1 MNELHTQQN
10 IEQAL
15 KDFQRGALAMNAEN
29 LLNTLGYESEITM
42 DFESSLAEEFISYF
56 DEFGKLNSERAM
68 VDDWES
74 IDFLFQL
81 TEQEISGSGQMRIA
95 FNNKQL
101 DNTIIESYVFFA
113 LKLRE
118 SSYTRTQLSNI
129 TREINKLMPMPAM
142 ILFQHGQT
150 LTLAVINRRLHKRDE
165 SKDVLEKVTLI
176 KDIDSHDPHP
186 AHIKILFDLSRN
198 ELFRVHGF
206 SNFVELHRAWAKT
219 LDIQELNKRFY
230 RELSNWYFWAVDNV
244 TFPEDA
250 GENVDIRNATS
261 IIRLI
266 TRLIFVWF
274 IKEKKLVPDIFFNPR
289 EIENILISTDPQEST
304 YYKAILQNLFFATLN
319 QEMNTPQKSD
329 NRKFRGKGRQHY
341 NITSLYRYEA
351 YFANSDEALRHFETI
366 PFLNGGLFECL
377 DKKDKGNPKKI
388 LRIDGFS
395 DRADNQL
402 SVPNFLFFAEEME
415 VDLNKVYDTKGK
427 RYKVRGLIEILRRYK
442 FTITENTPIEEE
454 VALDPELLGKVFENL
469 LAAYNPE
476 TGATARKQTGS
487 FYTPREIVNYMVDES
502 LIAHLKSELVTYY
515 ESGST
520 FVATN
525 PPSQLDIKGQSDPVQ
540 TQLDPQATTL
550 TDKQKSDIEKK
561 LRHLI
566 AYKEEPHQFDA
577 DGTEQLIKA
586 IDTLKILDP
595 ACGSGA
601 FPMGILHK
609 LVFILGKLDPRNDQW
624 RQRQIAKV
632 ENLINMAEK
641 IDDSTVRENTIR
653 DLETEIDNINEAFER
668 NELDYGRKLYL
679 IENCIYGVD
688 IQPVAVQIAK
698 LRFFISLVVDQ
709 RIDDAQ
715 ENRGVRPL
723 PNLETKFVSGN
734 TLISV
739 EKPVQQTLRNPEID
753 RKETALSEVRRKHFT
768 ARTPRTKEKYRNLDQ
783 QIRVEIGQL
792 LESGGFPSETT
803 EKIANWDP
811 YNQNAVADFFDAE
824 WMFGITEGFDV
835 VIGNPPYV
843 RQEKIKGL
851 KPTLK
856 KRYTCYTGAADLYVY
871 FYERGLQ
878 LLNASGVHTFICSNS
893 WLDVNYGAP
902 LQKYL
907 LDNTAGAVICHSEAE
922 REFESADINT
932 IVSILQNG
940 TPDADSCI
948 CFLTFKTFIG
958 DPDIANRR
966 DRTRTYTELTQAGTR
981 ENKYAGDKWGGK
993 YLRAPDIYWTLLEK
1007 GKDKLVRLGDVA
1019 EVRRGFTTGA
1029 NEFFYL
1035 DDERIREWSIESEF
1049 LKPVIKS
1056 PRECKSIRVD
1066 LSQLQFKLF
1075 MCHADKS
1082 ALAGTA
1088 ALDYI
1093 EWGESQGYHQ
1103 RPSCRGRVRWWDLG
1117 KQPAFDWLILRFRDK
1132 RNWTPINEKPSLLAG
1147 DVVFTATLHNRNTIQ
1162 SANAV
1167 ANSTLG
1173 VLVSEIYGR
1182 VNLGDGL
1189 LTTYGPDILSFD
1201 FISPDWIDA
1210 QSGESLHQAFEPMKQ
1225 RPVLSIFDEIHQSDR
1240 YALDAIIFDALGLTQ
1255 GERDGVYEAVVNLAE
1270 SRLRK
1275 ARSLKGR
1282 L

>member
-1 MNELHTQQN
+1 MNELRTQKN

-15 KDFQRGALAMNAEN
+15 KDFQSGVLAMNAEN

-42 DFESSLAEEFISYF
+42 DFASSLAEEFIEYF
-56 DEFGKLNSERAM
+56 DEFGKLNPERAM
-68 VDDWES
+68 VDEWES

-81 TEQEISGSGQMRIA
+81 TEEEISGSGQMRIA

-219 LDIQELNKRFY
+219 LDIQELNKQFY
-230 RELSNWYFWAVDNV
+230 RELSNWYFWAVGNV

-274 IKEKKLVPDIFFNPR
+274 IKEKKLVPDTFFNPR
-289 EIENILISTDPQEST
+289 EIENILVSTDPQEST

-319 QEMNTPQKSD
+319 QEMNAPEKHRADKESRGNSFPPD
-329 NRKFRGKGRQHY
+329 KGGRGVSRKFRGKGRQHY

-351 YFANSDEALRHFETI
+351 YFTNSDEVLRHFETI

-377 DKKDKGNPKKI
+377 DKGDKDDPKKI

-402 SVPNFLFFAEEME
+402 SVPNFLFFAEERD
-415 VDLNKVYDTKGK
+415 VDLNKIYDTKGK

-515 ESGST
+515 ESEST
-520 FVATN
+520 FAATS
-525 PPSQLDIKGQSDPVQ
+525 PPSQLDLKGQSGPVQ
-540 TQLDPQATTL
+540 TQLDPQVTTL
-550 TDKQKSDIEKK
+550 TDEQKSDIEKK

-632 ENLINMAEK
+632 ENLINMAEE

-688 IQPVAVQIAK
+688 IQPIAVQIAK

-723 PNLETKFVSGN
+723 PNLETKFVAGN
-734 TLISV
+734 ALISV

-753 RKETALSEVRRKHFT
+753 RKETELSEVRRKHFT
-768 ARTPRTKEKYRNLDQ
+768 ARTPRTKEKYRDLDK
-783 QIRVEIGQL
+783 QIRAEIGEL
-792 LESGGFPSETT
+792 LKSGGSPA
-803 EKIANWDP
+803 K
-811 YNQNAVADFFDAE
+811 Q
-824 WMFGITEGFDV
+824 
-835 VIGNPPYV
+835 
-843 RQEKIKGL
+843 
-851 KPTLK
+851 LK
-856 KRYTCYTGAADLYVY
+856 KSPTGI
-871 FYERGLQ
+871 RTTKMQ
-878 LLNASGVHTFICSNS
+878 LPISLMPSGCS
-893 WLDVNYGAP
+893 
-902 LQKYL
+902 
-907 LDNTAGAVICHSEAE
+907 
-922 REFESADINT
+922 
-932 IVSILQNG
+932 VSQ
-940 TPDADSCI
+940 
-948 CFLTFKTFIG
+948 
-958 DPDIANRR
+958 
-966 DRTRTYTELTQAGTR
+966 
-981 ENKYAGDKWGGK
+981 
-993 YLRAPDIYWTLLEK
+993 
-1007 GKDKLVRLGDVA
+1007 
-1019 EVRRGFTTGA
+1019 TGSM
-1029 NEFFYL
+1029 L
-1035 DDERIREWSIESEF
+1035 
-1049 LKPVIKS
+1049 
-1056 PRECKSIRVD
+1056 
-1066 LSQLQFKLF
+1066 
-1075 MCHADKS
+1075 
-1082 ALAGTA
+1082 
-1088 ALDYI
+1088 
-1093 EWGESQGYHQ
+1093 
-1103 RPSCRGRVRWWDLG
+1103 
-1117 KQPAFDWLILRFRDK
+1117 
-1132 RNWTPINEKPSLLAG
+1132 
-1147 DVVFTATLHNRNTIQ
+1147 
-1162 SANAV
+1162 
-1167 ANSTLG
+1167 
-1173 VLVSEIYGR
+1173 
-1182 VNLGDGL
+1182 
-1189 LTTYGPDILSFD
+1189 
-1201 FISPDWIDA
+1201 
-1210 QSGESLHQAFEPMKQ
+1210 
-1225 RPVLSIFDEIHQSDR
+1225 
-1240 YALDAIIFDALGLTQ
+1240 
-1255 GERDGVYEAVVNLAE
+1255 
-1270 SRLRK
+1270 
-1275 ARSLKGR
+1275 
-1282 L
+1282 

>member
-1 MNELHTQQN
+1 MNELQMRKN
-10 IEQAL
+10 IQQAL
-15 KDFQRGALAMNAEN
+15 KGFQHEALVINAKN
-29 LLNTLGYESEITM
+29 LLNALGYESEITVEL
-42 DFESSLAEEFISYF
+42 ESNLAEEFISYF
-56 DEFGKLNSERAM
+56 DQFGKLNRERAR
-68 VDDWES
+68 VDEWES

-81 TEQEISGSGQMRIA
+81 TEEEISGTDQTRIA
-95 FNNKQL
+95 FKNHQL
-101 DNTIIESYVFFA
+101 DDTIMESYVFFA
-113 LKLRE
+113 LKLKE
-118 SSYTRTQLSNI
+118 SHYTRTQLSTI

-142 ILFQHGQT
+142 IIFQHGQT
-150 LTLAVINRRLHKRDE
+150 LTLAVIDRRLHKRDQE
-165 SKDVLEKVTLI
+165 KDVLKKVTLI
-176 KDIDSHDPHP
+176 KDIDAHDPHP
-186 AHIKILFDLSRN
+186 AHIQILFDLSRN
-198 ELFRVHGF
+198 ELLRVHGF

-250 GENVDIRNATS
+250 GENVEVRNATS
-261 IIRLI
+261 VIRLI

-289 EIENILISTDPQEST
+289 KIEQILISTDPQEST
-304 YYKAILQNLFFATLN
+304 YYRAILQNLFFATLN
-319 QEMNTPQKSD
+319 QEMNTPEKHPPD
-329 NRKFRGKGRQHY
+329 KGGRGVPRKFRGKGRQHY
-341 NITSLYRYEA
+341 NITSLYRYED
-351 YFANSDEALRHFETI
+351 YFANSDEALRHFERI

-377 DKKDKGNPKKI
+377 DKEDKDDPKKI

-402 SVPNFLFFAEEME
+402 FVPNFLFFSEERE

-427 RYKVRGLIEILRRYK
+427 RYKVRGLIDILRRYK

-502 LIAHLKSELVTYY
+502 LIAYFQNTVGSRAIHCPSET
-515 ESGST
+515 
-520 FVATN
+520 
-525 PPSQLDIKGQSDPVQ
+525 
-540 TQLDPQATTL
+540 
-550 TDKQKSDIEKK
+550 K
-561 LRHLI
+561 LRHLF
-566 AYKEEPHQFDA
+566 AYNDEPHQFTDA
-577 DGTEQLIKA
+577 DTEQLINA

-632 ENLINMAEK
+632 DNLIDMAEE
-641 IDDSTVRENTIR
+641 IDDSTVRRNTIR
-653 DLETEIDNINEAFER
+653 DLEQEKDNINEAFER

-709 RIDDAQ
+709 RIDDVQ

-723 PNLETKFVSGN
+723 PNLETKFVAGN
-734 TLISV
+734 TLIGV
-739 EKPVQQTLRNPEID
+739 EKPAQLLMRNPEID
-753 RKETALSEVRRKHFT
+753 RKEKELGGIRRKHFT

-783 QIRVEIGQL
+783 QIRSEISQL
-792 LESGGFPSETT
+792 LKSDGFPSETT

-843 RQEKIKGL
+843 RQEKIKAL
-851 KPTLK
+851 KPTFK
-856 KRYTCYTGAADLYVY
+856 KHYTCYTGAADLYVY

-878 LLNASGVHTFICSNS
+878 LLSPNGIHTFICSNS

-902 LQKYL
+902 LQKYI
-907 LDNTAGAVICHSEAE
+907 LDNTTGAVICHSEAE

-932 IVSILQNG
+932 IVSILHNG
-940 TPDADSCI
+940 TSGADACAR
-948 CFLTFKTFIG
+948 FLTFKTFIG
-958 DPDIANRR
+958 DPNLENRR
-966 DRTRTYTELTQAGTR
+966 ERTRTYTELAQAGTR
-981 ENKYAGDKWGGK
+981 ENAYAGDKWGGK
-993 YLRAPDIYWTLLEK
+993 YLRAPDIYWTILEK
-1007 GKDKLVRLGDVA
+1007 GKDKLVRLGDIA

-1035 DDERIREWSIESEF
+1035 DDKQIHQWGIEDEF

-1066 LSQLQFKLF
+1066 PSQLQFKLF
-1075 MCHADKS
+1075 MCHANKTT
-1082 ALAGTA
+1082 LAGTA
-1088 ALDYI
+1088 ALEYI
-1093 EWGESQGYHQ
+1093 EWGETQGYHQ
-1103 RPSCRGRVRWWDLG
+1103 RPSCSGRARWWDLG
-1117 KQPAFDWLILRFRDK
+1117 KESGNSIFVKEA
-1132 RNWTPINEKPSLLAG
+1132 NETSA
-1147 DVVFTATLHNRNTIQ
+1147 VFYNPDNHLVDCRLY
-1162 SANAV
+1162 SANLS
-1167 ANSTLG
+1167 N
-1173 VLVSEIYGR
+1173 
-1182 VNLGDGL
+1182 
-1189 LTTYGPDILSFD
+1189 DILLFLNSAIGAMFFEVYNRAGLGGGARSMMVSDYENVPTLTKANIDKETAESFLKR
-1201 FISPDWIDA
+1201 ISPLSPRKIVN
-1210 QSGESLHQAFEPMKQ
+1210 SESEW
-1225 RPVLSIFDEIHQSDR
+1225 FD
-1240 YALDAIIFDALGLTQ
+1240 LDAIVFDAFGLTQ
-1255 GERDGVYEAVVNLAE
+1255 SEQDGVYEGVVNLVE

-1275 ARSLKGR
+1275 ARSLKEK
-1282 L
+1282 

>member
-1 MNELHTQQN
+1 MNERHERKK

-15 KDFQRGALAMNAEN
+15 KGFQHGALIMNARD
-29 LLNTLGYESEITM
+29 LLNTLGYESELTI

-56 DEFGKLNSERAM
+56 DQFGKLNPERAL
-68 VDDWES
+68 VDEWES

-81 TEQEISGSGQMRIA
+81 TEEEISGTGETRIA
-95 FNNKQL
+95 FKNRQF
-101 DNTIIESYVFFA
+101 DDTIMESYVFFA
-113 LKLRE
+113 VKLKE
-118 SSYTRTQLSNI
+118 SHYTRTQLSTI
-129 TREINKLMPMPAM
+129 TREINKPMPMPAM
-142 ILFQHGQT
+142 IIFQHGQT
-150 LTLAVINRRLHKRDE
+150 LSLAVIDRRLHKRDE
-165 SKDVLEKVTLI
+165 AKDVLQKVTLI
-176 KDIDSHDPHP
+176 KDINSHDPHA
-186 AHIKILFDLSRN
+186 AHIQILFDLSRN

-206 SNFVELHRAWAKT
+206 SSFVELHRAWAKT

-230 RELSNWYFWAVDNV
+230 RELSNWYFWAVDNI

-250 GENVDIRNATS
+250 GENVEIRNATS

-289 EIENILISTDPQEST
+289 KIEEILISTDPQEST

-319 QEMNTPQKSD
+319 QEMNTPEKPN

-341 NITSLYRYEA
+341 NITSLYRYEEC
-351 YFANSDEALRHFETI
+351 FTDSDEALRHFEKI

-377 DKKDKGNPKKI
+377 DKENKDDPKKI

-395 DRADNQL
+395 DRADNPL
-402 SVPNFLFFAEEME
+402 SVPNFLFFSEETD
-415 VDLNKVYDTKGK
+415 VDLNSVYDTKGK
-427 RYKVRGLIEILRRYK
+427 RYKVRGLIDILRRYK

-502 LIAHLKSELVTYY
+502 LIAYLKNTVGSRETIHCPSETK
-515 ESGST
+515 
-520 FVATN
+520 F
-525 PPSQLDIKGQSDPVQ
+525 
-540 TQLDPQATTL
+540 
-550 TDKQKSDIEKK
+550 
-561 LRHLI
+561 RHLL
-566 AYKEEPHQFDA
+566 AYNDEPHQFTDTE
-577 DGTEQLIKA
+577 TEQLINA

-624 RQRQIAKV
+624 RQRQIDRV
-632 ENLINMAEK
+632 ETLINMAEE
-641 IDDSTVRENTIR
+641 IDDSTVRRNTIR
-653 DLETEIDNINEAFER
+653 DLEREIDNINEAFER

-723 PNLETKFVSGN
+723 PNLETKFVAGN
-734 TLISV
+734 TLIGV
-739 EKPVQQTLRNPEID
+739 EKPAQLLMRNPEID
-753 RKETALSEVRRKHFT
+753 RKETELGGVRRKHFT
-768 ARTPRTKEKYRNLDQ
+768 ARTPRTKEKYRTLDK
-783 QIRVEIGQL
+783 QIRADISQL
-792 LESGGFPSETT
+792 LKSDGFPSETT

-811 YNQNAVADFFDAE
+811 YDQNAVADFFDAE

-843 RQEKIKGL
+843 RQEKIKAL
-851 KPTLK
+851 KPAFK
-856 KRYTCYTGAADLYVY
+856 KHYTCYTGAADLYVY

-878 LLNASGVHTFICSNS
+878 LLNETGIHTFICSNS

-902 LQKYL
+902 LQKYV
-907 LDNTAGAVICHSEAE
+907 LDNTAGVIICHSEAQ
-922 REFESADINT
+922 REFENADINT
-932 IVSILQNG
+932 IVSILHNG
-940 TPDADSCI
+940 TPDVDSRAR
-948 CFLTFKTFIG
+948 FLTFKTFIG
-958 DPDIANRR
+958 DPNRKNRR
-966 DRTRTYTELTQAGTR
+966 ERTRTYTELAQAGTR
-981 ENKYAGDKWGGK
+981 DNRYAGDKWGGK
-993 YLRAPDIYWTLLEK
+993 YLRAPDIYWTILEK
-1007 GKDKLVRLGDVA
+1007 GKDKLVRLGDIA
-1019 EVRRGFTTGA
+1019 EVRFGIKTGA

-1035 DDERIREWSIESEF
+1035 DAERIQAWGIEDEF

-1066 LSQLQFKLF
+1066 PSQLQFKLF

-1082 ALAGTA
+1082 ALARTA
-1088 ALDYI
+1088 ALEYI

-1103 RPSCRGRVRWWDLG
+1103 RPSCRGRTRWWDLG
-1117 KQPAFDWLILRFRDK
+1117 KREIPPLSFNYLISSTARTLFTRDGCYTSDNFQEVHTDSALTLPLCASLNSSLFQLMVNMAGRSNFGGGLLKIQTYEISELLCLDPKIFAFE
-1132 RNWTPINEKPSLLAG
+1132 NETIFASTTWEMLKPS
-1147 DVVFTATLHNRNTIQ
+1147 D
-1162 SANAV
+1162 
-1167 ANSTLG
+1167 
-1173 VLVSEIYGR
+1173 
-1182 VNLGDGL
+1182 
-1189 LTTYGPDILSFD
+1189 
-1201 FISPDWIDA
+1201 
-1210 QSGESLHQAFEPMKQ
+1210 
-1225 RPVLSIFDEIHQSDR
+1225 DR
-1240 YALDAIIFDALGLTQ
+1240 HALDAIIFDALDLTQ
-1255 GERDGVYEAVVNLAE
+1255 GERNGVYEAVVNLVE

-1275 ARSLKGR
+1275 ARSLKGK
-1282 L
+1282 